1 VSPNS
6 AFTERDYQFKYG
18 NVAMKRVYLENEQL
32 NNLSTYPE
40 MPREGVAAPR
50 SATSAILPSLAVDLV
65 VIAVTAIAAYLFNQ
79 TIGLAEASEALQ
91 RTLQA
96 PPHLLIT
103 LSILLIPA
111 WYLAIDII
119 NTLGN
124 KLKLPFAGNDKRIQR
139 VLAGRVHLVL
149 LSLYFNAILVALC
162 WSAAAMPIFS
172 KLFLS
177 AVFAVAIFAL
187 GKSIPSTK
195 LSFLLS
201 GILFLIVLIAT
212 QAFIIFKMQAEEEA
226 AREQLRYELEQ
237 PPVEE
242 DED

>member
-1 VSPNS
+1 
-6 AFTERDYQFKYG
+6 
-18 NVAMKRVYLENEQL
+18 MKRVYLENETL
-32 NNLSTYPE
+32 NNFSTYPE
-40 MPREGVAAPR
+40 MPREAVAAPR
-50 SATSAILPSLAVDLV
+50 SATSAVLPSLAVDLIV
-65 VIAVTAIAAYLFNQ
+65 LVVTAIAAYLFNQ
-79 TIGLAEASEALQ
+79 TIGLAEASAELQ

-96 PPHLLIT
+96 PPHLLVT
-103 LSILLIPA
+103 LSILLIPT
-111 WYLAIDII
+111 WYLVIDII

-124 KLKLPFAGNDKRIQR
+124 KLKLPFAGNGKRVQR
-139 VLAGRVHLVL
+139 VLAARVHLVL

-162 WSAAAMPIFS
+162 WSASAMPIFS

-212 QAFIIFKMQAEEEA
+212 QAFIILKMQAEEEA
-226 AREQLRYELEQ
+226 VRQQLRYELEQ
-237 PPVEE
+237 PPAEE
-242 DED
+242 GENK